1 MELQVTGC
9 HCPTSLLLLLHDLR
23 HPHLTSPPPPPYS
36 PVQRK
41 DALLSELKAAELAAS
56 DPLRQADS
64 LRASAAAVEA
74 EGRNQRVA
82 LLATE
87 SNRALQAKLRR
98 QEETVEQYQ
107 KMLTEAR
114 AALRREKA
122 SSAAESKRLSEQ
134 LYEQHEEGIQKLQK
148 ASASR
153 AQPTLT
159 RSPPLTTLTTHH
171 LPPLTTTPHS
181 RPSPSSTR
189 CPSRSRRAPSSPP
202 PRWRSC
208 YSRRT
213 SGSTSSCASSPT
225 RSRRSRR
232 RASTSRSAR
241 RTSRR
246 SRRSSTSPA
255 SASRRTRC
263 TSR

>member
-1 MELQVTGC
+1 MELQVTGR
-9 HCPTSLLLLLHDLR
+9 HCPHRLLHDLR
-23 HPHLTSPPPPPYS
+23 HPHLTSPPSASLPP
-36 PVQRK
+36 
-41 DALLSELKAAELAAS
+41 A
-56 DPLRQADS
+56 
-64 LRASAAAVEA
+64 A
-74 EGRNQRVA
+74 EGRPVVGAQGRRA
-82 LLATE
+82 RRLRPLAP
-87 SNRALQAKLRR
+87 SRLAPRLRR
-98 QEETVEQYQ
+98 RRRGRGPQPARRSPRDRVQP
-107 KMLTEAR
+107 R
-114 AALRREKA
+114 AAGEAAAAGGDGRAVPEDAHRGARRPPKGEGVERRRVEA
-122 SSAAESKRLSEQ
+122 AVGAAVRAARGGDPEAAEGARLTSTA
-134 LYEQHEEGIQKLQK
+134 H
-148 ASASR
+148 
-153 AQPTLT
+153 PH
-159 RSPPLTTLTTHH
+159 THS
-171 LPPLTTTPHS
+171 PPLTTTPHS

-189 CPSRSRRAPSSPP
+189 CPSPSRRAPSSPP

-225 RSRRSRR
+225 RSQRSRR